1 MKTLAIVSQK
11 GGVGK
16 TTIAVHIA
24 VEAAKA
30 GYSVAIIDLD
40 PQATAAQWSD
50 WRNAGASE
58 RGGEGAQD
66 NPVVVAAPHAR
77 LGPTIKEAEKMGV
90 DLVILDSPPA
100 ADSAAVAA
108 AKMADLVLIPT
119 RASAFDLHAIKTTAE
134 LVRVAQ
140 KPAAVLLNAVPARAN
155 SLIEEV
161 ATVIHSL
168 SLNIAPVCLVDRAAL
183 RHAVING
190 QTASEYEPNGKA
202 ADEVEKLY
210 AWVCGRLD
218 MPTKPKKAAK
228 TAAKNVESEPLK
240 GAA

>member
-24 VEAAKA
+24 VAAANA

-40 PQATAAQWSD
+40 PQATAAQWAD
-50 WRNAGASE
+50 WRNAGNTV
-58 RGGEGAQD
+58 GQGD
-66 NPVVVAAPHAR
+66 PNPVVVAAPHAR
-77 LGPTIKEAEKMGV
+77 LAPTLKEAEKMGV

-108 AKMADLVLIPT
+108 AKIADLVLIPT

-140 KPAAVLLNAVPARAN
+140 RPASVLLNAVPARAN

-168 SLNIAPVCLVDRAAL
+168 SLSIAPVCLVDRAAL

-190 QTASEYEPNGKA
+190 QTAGEFEPLGKA
-202 ADEVEKLY
+202 ADEVQKLY
-210 AWVCGRLD
+210 TWVCGRLD
-218 MPTKPKKAAK
+218 MSTRPKKAEK
-228 TAAKNVESEPLK
+228 KVELK

>member
-16 TTIAVHIA
+16 TTVAVHIA
-24 VEAAKA
+24 VAAARA

-40 PQATAAQWSD
+40 PQATAAQWGD
-50 WRNAGASE
+50 WRNGE
-58 RGGEGAQD
+58 TRGDGQGD
-66 NPVVVAAPHAR
+66 PNPAVVAAPHAR
-77 LGPTIKEAEKMGV
+77 LGPTLKEAEKMGV
-90 DLVILDSPPA
+90 DLVVLDSPPA
-100 ADSAAVAA
+100 ADAAAVAA
-108 AKMADLVLIPT
+108 ARAADLVLIPT

-155 SLIEEV
+155 ALIEEV
-161 ATVIHSL
+161 AAVIHSL
-168 SLNIAPVCLVDRAAL
+168 NLSIAPVCLVDRAAL

-190 QTASEYEPNGKA
+190 QTAAEFEPLGKA
-202 ADEVEKLY
+202 ADEVREVY
-210 AWVCGRLD
+210 RWVCGRLD
-218 MPTKPKKAAK
+218 MSPVAPKNKS
-228 TAAKNVESEPLK
+228 TQTLK

>member
-16 TTIAVHIA
+16 TTIAVHLA
-24 VEAAKA
+24 VAAAKS

-40 PQATAAQWSD
+40 PQATAAQWAD
-50 WRNAGASE
+50 W
-58 RGGEGAQD
+58 RGGEGREGFETD
-66 NPVVVAAPHAR
+66 PNPVVVAAPHAR
-77 LGPTIKEAEKMGV
+77 LGPTLKEADRMGV
-90 DLVILDSPPA
+90 DLVIIDSPPA

-108 AKMADLVLIPT
+108 AKAADLVLIPT

-140 KPAAVLLNAVPARAN
+140 KPASVLLNAVPARAN
-155 SLIEEV
+155 ALVEEV

-168 SLNIAPVCLVDRAAL
+168 GLNIAPVCLVDRAAL

-190 QTASEYEPNGKA
+190 QTAGEYEPLGKA
-202 ADEVEKLY
+202 ADEVRALY
-210 AWVCGRLD
+210 TWVCGRLD
-218 MPTKPKKAAK
+218 MPKRKPKAAK
-228 TAAKNVESEPLK
+228 SEILK

>member
-24 VEAAKA
+24 VAAANA

-40 PQATAAQWSD
+40 PQATAAQWAD
-50 WRNAGASE
+50 WRNAGGSA
-58 RGGEGAQD
+58 GQGD
-66 NPVVVAAPHAR
+66 PNPVVVAAPHAR
-77 LGPTIKEAEKMGV
+77 LAPTLKEAEKMGV

-108 AKMADLVLIPT
+108 ARIADLVLIPT

-168 SLNIAPVCLVDRAAL
+168 NLNIAPVCLVDRAAL

-190 QTASEYEPNGKA
+190 QTAAEFEPLGKA
-202 ADEVEKLY
+202 ADEVQKLY

-218 MPTKPKKAAK
+218 MSTRPKKTDKADK
-228 TAAKNVESEPLK
+228 KIEPLK

>member
-24 VEAAKA
+24 VAAAKA

-40 PQATAAQWSD
+40 PQATAAQWAD
-50 WRNAGASE
+50 WRGAE
-58 RGGEGAQD
+58 DEEGAD
-66 NPVVVAAPHAR
+66 VNPVVVAAPHAR
-77 LGPTIKEAEKMGV
+77 LAPTLKEAEKMGV

-108 AKMADLVLIPT
+108 AKAADLVIIPT

-140 KPAAVLLNAVPARAN
+140 KPSAVLLNAVPPRAN
-155 SLIEEV
+155 TLIEEV
-161 ATVIHSL
+161 AAVIHSL
-168 SLNIAPVCLVDRAAL
+168 NLTIAPVCLVDRAAL

-190 QTASEYEPNGKA
+190 LTASEYEPAGKA
-202 ADEVEKLY
+202 ADEVSKLY
-210 AWVCGRLD
+210 TWVCGRLD
-218 MPTKPKKAAK
+218 MPTHPRVQSADLNTITK
-228 TAAKNVESEPLK
+228 EIK

>member
-24 VEAAKA
+24 VAAA
-30 GYSVAIIDLD
+30 RSGYSVAIIDLD
-40 PQATAAQWSD
+40 PQATAAQWAD
-50 WRNAGASE
+50 WRGAGEGASE
-58 RGGEGAQD
+58 

-77 LGPTIKEAEKMGV
+77 LVPTLKEAEKMGV

-108 AKMADLVLIPT
+108 AKQADLVLIPT

-140 KPAAVLLNAVPARAN
+140 KPASVLLNAVPPRAN

-168 SLNIAPVCLVDRAAL
+168 NLSIAPVCLVDRAAL

-190 QTASEYEPNGKA
+190 LTASEYEPAGKA

-218 MPTKPKKAAK
+218 MPTTKPAD
-228 TAAKNVESEPLK
+228 TTTQETLK

>member
-24 VEAAKA
+24 VAAASA

-40 PQATAAQWSD
+40 PQATAAQWAD
-50 WRNAGASE
+50 WRNAAS
-58 RGGEGAQD
+58 GEGEGGNE

-77 LGPTIKEAEKMGV
+77 LAPTIKEAEKMGV
-90 DLVILDSPPA
+90 DLIILDSPPA

-140 KPAAVLLNAVPARAN
+140 KPSSVLLNAVPARAN

-168 SLNIAPVCLVDRAAL
+168 NLNIAPVCLVDRAAL

-190 QTASEYEPNGKA
+190 QTAAEYEPNGKA
-202 ADEVEKLY
+202 ADEVNKLY
-210 AWVCGRLD
+210 TWVCGRLD
-218 MPTKPKKAAK
+218 MPTSPAPKTKDEK
-228 TAAKNVESEPLK
+228 TVSSEPLK

>member
-1 MKTLAIVSQK
+1 
-11 GGVGK
+11 
-16 TTIAVHIA
+16 
-24 VEAAKA
+24 
-30 GYSVAIIDLD
+30 
-40 PQATAAQWSD
+40 
-50 WRNAGASE
+50 
-58 RGGEGAQD
+58 
-66 NPVVVAAPHAR
+66 
-77 LGPTIKEAEKMGV
+77 MGV

-108 AKMADLVLIPT
+108 AKMADLVVIPT

-140 KPAAVLLNAVPARAN
+140 KPASVLLNAVPARAN

-168 SLNIAPVCLVDRAAL
+168 GLNIAPVCLVDRAAL

-190 QTASEYEPNGKA
+190 QTASEFEPNGKA

-210 AWVCGRLD
+210 TWVCGRLD
-218 MPTKPKKAAK
+218 MPTRPKIK
-228 TAAKNVESEPLK
+228 TSTQNSEPLTKSIPLK

>member
-24 VEAAKA
+24 VAAASA

-50 WRNAGASE
+50 WRNAGS
-58 RGGEGAQD
+58 GEGATE

-77 LGPTIKEAEKMGV
+77 LAATIKEADKMGV

-108 AKMADLVLIPT
+108 AKIADLVLIPT

-140 KPAAVLLNAVPARAN
+140 KPASVLLNAVPARAN
-155 SLIEEV
+155 ALIEEV

-190 QTASEYEPNGKA
+190 QTAGEFEPNGKA
-202 ADEVEKLY
+202 ADEVNKLY
-210 AWVCGRLD
+210 TWVCGRLD
-218 MPTKPKKAAK
+218 MPTTPQKV
-228 TAAKNVESEPLK
+228 TNEPLK

>member
-24 VEAAKA
+24 VAAANA

-40 PQATAAQWSD
+40 PQATAAQWAD
-50 WRNAGASE
+50 WRNAGNSV
-58 RGGEGAQD
+58 GEGD
-66 NPVVVAAPHAR
+66 PNPAVVAAPHAR
-77 LGPTIKEAEKMGV
+77 LAPTLKEAEKMGV

-108 AKMADLVLIPT
+108 AKIADLVLIPT

-140 KPAAVLLNAVPARAN
+140 KPSAVLLNAVPARAN

-168 SLNIAPVCLVDRAAL
+168 NLNIAPVCLVDRAAL

-190 QTASEYEPNGKA
+190 QTAGEFEPLGKA
-202 ADEVEKLY
+202 ADEVQKLY
-210 AWVCGRLD
+210 TWVCGRLD
-218 MPTKPKKAAK
+218 MSTRPKKP
-228 TAAKNVESEPLK
+228 TAKNDKADKKVELK

>member
-24 VEAAKA
+24 VAAAKA

-40 PQATAAQWSD
+40 PQATAAQWAD
-50 WRNAGASE
+50 WRN
-58 RGGEGAQD
+58 GEGGKD
-66 NPVVVAAPHAR
+66 SDPNPVVVAAPHAR

-108 AKMADLVLIPT
+108 AKAADLVLIPT

-140 KPAAVLLNAVPARAN
+140 KPASVLLNAVPARAN

-168 SLNIAPVCLVDRAAL
+168 GLNIAPVCLVDRAAL

-190 QTASEYEPNGKA
+190 LTASEYEPLGKA
-202 ADEVEKLY
+202 ADEVKALY
-210 AWVCGRLD
+210 TWVCGRLD
-218 MPTKPKKAAK
+218 MPARKPVEKKIK
-228 TAAKNVESEPLK
+228 PEPLK

>member
-24 VEAAKA
+24 VAAA
-30 GYSVAIIDLD
+30 RSGYSVAIIDLD
-40 PQATAAQWSD
+40 PQATAAQWAD
-50 WRNAGASE
+50 WRGAGEGASE
-58 RGGEGAQD
+58 

-77 LGPTIKEAEKMGV
+77 LVPTLKEAEKMGV

-108 AKMADLVLIPT
+108 AKQADLVLIPT

-140 KPAAVLLNAVPARAN
+140 KPASVLLNAVPPRAN

-168 SLNIAPVCLVDRAAL
+168 NLSIAPVCLVDRAAL

-190 QTASEYEPNGKA
+190 LTASEYEPAGKA

-218 MPTKPKKAAK
+218 MPTTKPADI
-228 TAAKNVESEPLK
+228 TTSEPIK

>member
-24 VEAAKA
+24 VAAAKA

-50 WRNAGASE
+50 WRRAGQGDDVS
-58 RGGEGAQD
+58 D

-77 LGPTIKEAEKMGV
+77 LAPTLKEAEKMGV

-108 AKMADLVLIPT
+108 AKTADLVLIPT

-155 SLIEEV
+155 ALIEEV

-190 QTASEYEPNGKA
+190 LTASEFEPAGKA

-218 MPTKPKKAAK
+218 MPTRPQAKKMQN
-228 TAAKNVESEPLK
+228 KNQSEPLK